1 MRTATTRVGAAFLLA
16 AASIAVSNGVASAQP
31 AGHQVRYTLTAAGA
45 AGFDLN
51 YLTAQPP
58 SKEAYNADA
67 YAYLKK
73 GRVNLAPGT
82 PWVFETTLEDPQW
95 AIMNASAAAHA
106 MQAPP
111 NAHCEI
117 WVDGQLAVQSDGP
130 YTTFCQLGQ
139 W

>member
-1 MRTATTRVGAAFLLA
+1 MVA
-16 AASIAVSNGVASAQP
+16 AAGIAISHGTSSAQP
-31 AGHQVRYTLTAAGA
+31 AGPNVRYVLTSAGA

-58 SKEAYNADA
+58 SKEAYNTDA

-73 GRVNLAPGT
+73 DRVNLAPGV

-95 AIMNASAAAHA
+95 AIMNASAAVHA

-117 WVDGQLAVQSDGP
+117 WVDGQLAVQADGP
-130 YTTFCQLGQ
+130 YTAFCQLGQ

>member
-1 MRTATTRVGAAFLLA
+1 MRTATTRVGVAFLLA
-16 AASIAVSNGVASAQP
+16 AASIAVSHATADAQP
-31 AGHQVRYTLTAAGA
+31 AGPNVRYVLTAETPV
-45 AGFDLN
+45 GFDVN
-51 YLTAQPP
+51 YLINQPP

-73 GRVNLAPGT
+73 ERLDAP
-82 PWVFETTLEDPQW
+82 WEFSTTLADPQW
-95 AIMNASAAAHA
+95 AIINASAAVHA

-117 WVDGQLAVQSDGP
+117 WVDGQLAVQNTGP
-130 YTTFCQLGQ
+130 YTAFCQLSR